1 MKTQNP
7 WMGRARGSAG
17 NMTSSKVY
25 DKNVMRAKAFEVN
38 NPKTAAQTTER
49 EFFAQCQKLSND
61 ISEEQLRTLFGVKP
75 KSKSR
80 RNALLS
86 QLLSMYVYYNGNKT
100 FEPTKEFSLGNGK
113 KIQTPLA
120 EGASYDEDFSD
131 YFGALQDSSEIPSNA
146 SLVLVYF
153 DNDIEKLGIAK
164 SDHTLEEAM
173 GLTIGEVFEVTS
185 TAIYGYVTIENEGG
199 YVYDKS
205 FGSFIIKTRAEKK
218 TTSQPSN

>member
-38 NPKTAAQTTER
+38 NPKTAAQTNER
-49 EFFAQCQKLSND
+49 NFFADAQKVCQTV
-61 ISEEQLRTLFGVKP
+61 SEEQLRSLFGVKP

-86 QLLSMYVYYNGNKT
+86 QLLEAFSINNNV
-100 FEPTKEFSLGNGK
+100 KEFDFSKLKAIGNGE
-113 KIQTPLA
+113 KIEVEILHSSSQDTDLIWNFNSNNQGLIDMPV
-120 EGASYDEDFSD
+120 GANYIVVIFNNTTQQIIIQNTGMYKDDGDQVFDFS
-131 YFGALQDSSEIPSNA
+131 GEQPNE
-146 SLVLVYF
+146 
-153 DNDIEKLGIAK
+153 DIYIYPTYAT
-164 SDHTLEEAM
+164 S
-173 GLTIGEVFEVTS
+173 GED
-185 TAIYGYVTIENEGG
+185 
-199 YVYDKS
+199 VYDQS

>member
-38 NPKTAAQTTER
+38 NPKTAAQTNER
-49 EFFAQCQKLSND
+49 NFFAEAQSVCQTV
-61 ISEEQLRTLFGVKP
+61 SEEQLRSLFGVKP

-86 QLLSMYVYYNGNKT
+86 QLLEAFSINDGV
-100 FEPTKEFSLGNGK
+100 KEFDFSKLNAIGNGEK
-113 KIQTPLA
+113 VNTPIA
-120 EGASYDEDFSD
+120 EINRGA
-131 YFGALQDSSEIPSNA
+131 
-146 SLVLVYF
+146 
-153 DNDIEKLGIAK
+153 
-164 SDHTLEEAM
+164 TLEEFD
-173 GLTIGEVFEVTS
+173 I
-185 TAIYGYVTIENEGG
+185 TAQSLNVQESNNPNLIIVLFNSETNAIEIINTEIKVSDEFTYMNMAEDYLVNKTGYFYVTCATDGSN
-199 YVYDKS
+199 VYEKS